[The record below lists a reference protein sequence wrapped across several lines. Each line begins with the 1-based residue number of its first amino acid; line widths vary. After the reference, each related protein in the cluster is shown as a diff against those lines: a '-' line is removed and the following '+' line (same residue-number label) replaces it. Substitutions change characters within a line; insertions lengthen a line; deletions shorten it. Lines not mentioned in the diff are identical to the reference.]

1 MSDGQEEETQEE
13 EEEEGAEDTGD
24 DGTEGSETEQSTAAA
39 PASEAVIEAKAEEPV
54 ATAAPV
60 TIPAAVKPKA
70 DELKIVI
77 IIKDNRAT
85 IGVQAPDCDPVF
97 ETAEGHLSEI
107 LAHSHI
113 AVDNAR
119 AKWAVSKKN
128 PKADIPTPP
137 APPPR
142 PASTPSTSS
151 KSSTATKTK
160 AAAAAPKAQPK
171 FF

>member
-1 MSDGQEEETQEE
+1 MSDEQEEETREE
-13 EEEEGAEDTGD
+13 EETEEAATDEAE
-24 DGTEGSETEQSTAAA
+24 ETEEEAAA
-39 PASEAVIEAKAEEPV
+39 HVPASEVIIDAKAEKPAA
-54 ATAAPV
+54 ATS
-60 TIPAAVKPKA
+60 PAAVKPKA

-77 IIKDNRAT
+77 IIKDNHAT

-97 ETAEGHLSEI
+97 ETAEGDLSEI

-119 AKWAVSKKN
+119 AKWATSKRN
-128 PKADIPTPP
+128 PKAELPTPP
-137 APPPR
+137 PPAPR
-142 PASTPSTSS
+142 PATTSTSS
-151 KSSTATKTK
+151 RSSGSTATKTK